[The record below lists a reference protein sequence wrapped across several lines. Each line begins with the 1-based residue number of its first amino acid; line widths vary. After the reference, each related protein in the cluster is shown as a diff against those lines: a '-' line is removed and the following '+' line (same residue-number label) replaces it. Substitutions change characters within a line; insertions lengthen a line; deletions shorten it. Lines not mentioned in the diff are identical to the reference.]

1 MKAVHDNI
9 ARQVGENRKAVRN
22 RIELLRARAGLL
34 VGRDRVLMEMYL
46 DKGNTFRQMATLA
59 GVSEASIARR
69 IHKITKRLMDGAY
82 ITCLRNRDLLTPEQ
96 LSIARDCLLLGLSQR
111 ATARK
116 RQCSVYRV
124 RKTLKRIE
132 KIVKVD

>member
-1 MKAVHDNI
+1 
-9 ARQVGENRKAVRN
+9 
-22 RIELLRARAGLL
+22 
-34 VGRDRVLMEMYL
+34 MEMYL